1 MYPGSDARWAGC
13 ESIKARIPAKVFAEV
28 VSEVVAV
35 PGGEVKMA

>member
-13 ESIKARIPAKVFAEV
+13 ESIKARIPAKVFWEG
-28 VSEVVAV
+28 SEVGAV